1 MNVVKGIVSAL
12 AIGFILLVYALAL
25 PTLSLAYFGGFF
37 FISMV
42 VFIVTALICMWIS
55 DEDEFRGKP
64 LGIVTIIILLITIAV
79 ATWGSPLR
87 NSATI
92 YNQIGKV
99 VEKDFREDVVEIDTS
114 QIPVV
119 DLELA
124 AKLADKKLGEDL
136 ALGSQ
141 MHVGTFTNK
150 QQVNG
155 KLVYVA
161 PLEHNGF
168 FKWNSNKSG
177 TVGYVIVSA
186 TNPNDVKLVK
196 EVNDKSL
203 HLKYLSSA
211 YFSNDLTRHLR
222 NSGYRN
228 IGLSEPS
235 FELDDD
241 GTPYWVV
248 STYKNATAWAN
259 PEVTGVIV
267 CDPQTGKCEWY
278 SVEDAPDWIDI
289 IQTEDYIKNQ
299 IKNYGKYVHG
309 AFNFSGKDQLTMTE
323 HITTVYN
330 NGNCYY
336 YTGLSS
342 AGADNGTVGFI
353 MVNTRDKSATLYRM
367 VGATEDAAM
376 RSAEGKVQNMGYKAT
391 TPIPLNVSGIPT
403 YFCTLKDSEG
413 LVKQYAMLNIEDY
426 SIVANGNTIMEAKRA
441 YINAVNNS
449 GSSVDFGA
457 EAYGYSVTGIVTR
470 IGSNIENGNTYYYLI
485 LDGDDTKLY
494 LASYM
499 ISEELPITREGDKV
513 EVSYVDESNGTI
525 NIITFDNIG
534 FAQDISEKQ
543 QQLNSE
549 QESNNILNDPDNKII
564 EVNPEENQEAWDNLS
579 EKEKAKLIDSLP
591 KENE

>member
-1 MNVVKGIVSAL
+1 
-12 AIGFILLVYALAL
+12 
-25 PTLSLAYFGGFF
+25 
-37 FISMV
+37 
-42 VFIVTALICMWIS
+42 MWIS
-55 DEDEFRGKP
+55 DEDEFRGTP
-64 LGIVTIIILLITIAV
+64 LGIVTVIIVLTAIGVAIA
-79 ATWGSPLR
+79 GSPFR
-87 NSATI
+87 DSVTY
-92 YNQIGKV
+92 YNQIGKI
-99 VEKDFREDVVEIDTS
+99 VEKDFRTDVVEIDTS

-141 MHVGTFTNK
+141 MQVGKFTNK

-161 PLEHNGF
+161 PLEHAGF

-177 TVGYVIVSA
+177 TVGYVVVSA

-196 EVNDKSL
+196 EVNGKSL

-211 YFSNDLTRHLR
+211 FFSSDLKRHLR
-222 NSGYRN
+222 NSGFKDT
-228 IGLSEPS
+228 GLSEPS

-248 STYKNATAWAN
+248 STYKNASIWVN

-267 CDPQTGKCEWY
+267 CDPQTGNCEWY
-278 SVEDAPDWIDI
+278 SVEDAPEWIDI
-289 IQTEDYIKNQ
+289 IQTEDYIKTQ
-299 IKNYGKYVHG
+299 IKNYGEYVHG
-309 AFNFSGKDQLTMTE
+309 PWNFSGKDKLTMTE

-330 NGNCYY
+330 DGNCYY

-470 IGSNIENGNTYYYLI
+470 IGSNIENGNTYYYMI
-485 LDGDDTKLY
+485 LDGDETKLY

-513 EVSYVDESNGTI
+513 EVSYVDEANGTI

-543 QQLNSE
+543 EQLNSE

-579 EKEKAKLIDSLP
+579 EKEKAKLIDSLL
-591 KENE
+591 KSDE

>member
-1 MNVVKGIVSAL
+1 M
-12 AIGFILLVYALAL
+12 
-25 PTLSLAYFGGFF
+25 
-37 FISMV
+37 
-42 VFIVTALICMWIS
+42 
-55 DEDEFRGKP
+55 
-64 LGIVTIIILLITIAV
+64 
-79 ATWGSPLR
+79 
-87 NSATI
+87 
-92 YNQIGKV
+92 
-99 VEKDFREDVVEIDTS
+99 
-114 QIPVV
+114 
-119 DLELA
+119 
-124 AKLADKKLGEDL
+124 
-136 ALGSQ
+136 
-141 MHVGTFTNK
+141 
-150 QQVNG
+150 
-155 KLVYVA
+155 
-161 PLEHNGF
+161 
-168 FKWNSNKSG
+168 
-177 TVGYVIVSA
+177 
-186 TNPNDVKLVK
+186 
-196 EVNDKSL
+196 
-203 HLKYLSSA
+203 
-211 YFSNDLTRHLR
+211 
-222 NSGYRN
+222 
-228 IGLSEPS
+228 
-235 FELDDD
+235 
-241 GTPYWVV
+241 
-248 STYKNATAWAN
+248 
-259 PEVTGVIV
+259 

-278 SVEDAPDWIDI
+278 SVEDAPEWIDI
-289 IQTEDYIKNQ
+289 IQTEDYIKTQ
-299 IKNYGKYVHG
+299 IKNYGEYVHG
-309 AFNFSGKDQLTMTE
+309 PWNFSEKDKLTMTE

-353 MVNTRDKSATLYRM
+353 MVNTRDKSAILYRM

-449 GSSVDFGA
+449 GSSIDFGA

-513 EVSYVDESNGTI
+513 ELSYVDESNGTI

-534 FAQDISEKQ
+534 FAQEISEKQ
-543 QQLNSE
+543 EQLNSE
-549 QESNNILNDPDNKII
+549 QESNNIINDPNNKII

-579 EKEKAKLIDSLP
+579 EKEKAKLIDSLL

>member
-1 MNVVKGIVSAL
+1 MNVVKSIVSVL
-12 AIGFILLVYALAL
+12 AIGFILLVYTLAL
-25 PTLSLAYFGGFF
+25 PTLSPAYIDGFL
-37 FISMV
+37 FIAFAILV
-42 VFIVTALICMWIS
+42 LVALVCMWIS
-55 DEDEFRGKP
+55 KKYKFRAAP
-64 LGIVTIIILLITIAV
+64 LGVVALILVAIMITVGIL
-79 ATWGSPLR
+79 GSPFR
-87 NSATI
+87 DSVTY
-92 YNQIGKV
+92 YNQIGKI
-99 VEKDFREDVVEIDTS
+99 VEKDFREDIVEIDTS

-119 DLELA
+119 DLKLA

-141 MHVGTFTNK
+141 MKVGKFTNK

-161 PLEHNGF
+161 PLEHNDF

-196 EVNDKSL
+196 EVNGKSL

-211 YFSNDLTRHLR
+211 FFSSDLTRHLR
-222 NSGYRN
+222 NSGYKTT
-228 IGLSEPS
+228 GLSEPS

-248 STYKNATAWAN
+248 STYKNASIWAN

-267 CDPQTGKCEWY
+267 CDPQTGNCEWY
-278 SVEDAPDWIDI
+278 SVEDAPEWIDI

-299 IKNYGKYVHG
+299 IKNYGEYVHG
-309 AFNFSGKDQLTMTE
+309 PWNFSERDKLTMTE

-342 AGADNGTVGFI
+342 AGADDGTVGFI

-426 SIVANGNTIMEAKRA
+426 SIVASGNTIMEAKRA

-449 GSSVDFGA
+449 GSSIDFGA
-457 EAYGYSVTGIVTR
+457 EVYGYSITGVVTR

-485 LDGDDTKLY
+485 LDGDETKLY

-534 FAQDISEKQ
+534 FAQEISEKQ
-543 QQLNSE
+543 EQLNSE
-549 QESNNILNDPDNKII
+549 QESNNIINDPNNKII

-579 EKEKAKLIDSLP
+579 EKDKAKLIDSLL

>member
-1 MNVVKGIVSAL
+1 MYVVKGIVSAL

-25 PTLSLAYFGGFF
+25 PTLSLAYFSSFA
-37 FISMV
+37 FIAMV
-42 VFIVTALICMWIS
+42 VLIVTALVCMWIS
-55 DEDEFRGKP
+55 DENEFRGIP
-64 LGIVTIIILLITIAV
+64 LGVVTVILVLIAIGVAIA
-79 ATWGSPLR
+79 GSPFR
-87 NSATI
+87 DSVTY
-92 YNQIGKV
+92 YNQIGKI
-99 VEKDFREDVVEIDTS
+99 VEKDFRTDVVEIDTS

-141 MHVGTFTNK
+141 MQVGKFTNK

-161 PLEHNGF
+161 PLEHTDF

-196 EVNDKSL
+196 EINGKSL

-211 YFSNDLTRHLR
+211 FFSSDLKRHLR
-222 NSGYRN
+222 NSGFKDT
-228 IGLSEPS
+228 GLSEPS

-248 STYKNATAWAN
+248 STYKNASFWFN

-278 SVEDAPDWIDI
+278 SVEDAPEWIDI
-289 IQTEDYIKNQ
+289 IQTEDYIKTQ
-299 IKNYGKYVHG
+299 IKNYGEYVHG
-309 AFNFSGKDQLTMTE
+309 PWNFSEKDKLTMTE

-353 MVNTRDKSATLYRM
+353 MVNTRDKSAILYRM

-449 GSSVDFGA
+449 GSSIDFGA

-513 EVSYVDESNGTI
+513 ELSYVDESNGTI

-534 FAQDISEKQ
+534 FAQEISEKQ
-543 QQLNSE
+543 EQLNSE
-549 QESNNILNDPDNKII
+549 QESNNIINDPNNKII

-579 EKEKAKLIDSLP
+579 EKEKAKLIDSLL